1 MEIVHASQ
9 ITDTTFR
16 IRCACRKGFHLFGSN
31 GDLSDRHEH
40 RVSHCER
47 YDGPICIVIDEDTDR
62 PKLKRKHKKAKKIK
76 STD

>member
-1 MEIVHASQ
+1 MKIVHASQ

-47 YDGPICIVIDEDTDR
+47 YDGPICIVIDEDKRTTPQLR
-62 PKLKRKHKKAKKIK
+62 PRQKRGCQK
-76 STD
+76 S